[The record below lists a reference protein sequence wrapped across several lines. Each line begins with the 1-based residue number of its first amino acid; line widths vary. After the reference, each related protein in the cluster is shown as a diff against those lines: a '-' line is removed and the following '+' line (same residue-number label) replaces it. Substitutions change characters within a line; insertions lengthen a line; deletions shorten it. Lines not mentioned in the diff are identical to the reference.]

1 MKRGI
6 LFVVSGP
13 SGSGKGT
20 ICTELMKLRNDV
32 SVSVSATSRPPRA
45 HDVEGRSYFFK
56 TEQEF
61 EQMIENGELLEWV
74 RYCDNYYGTPKKYIE
89 DKLREGI
96 NVILEIEVTGALN
109 VKREYHDSVLIFIV
123 PPRYDDLVRRLKSR
137 GTENEDVINKR
148 IGKAIQEIRSIED
161 YDYLVV
167 NDTIANA
174 VFCVNAIID
183 AERNKAER
191 NRDKLE
197 QFIKTLKEARID
209 D

>member
-1 MKRGI
+1 MRRGI

-20 ICTELMKLRNDV
+20 ICTELMKLRDDI
-32 SVSVSATSRPPRA
+32 SVSVSATSRSPRA

-61 EQMIENGELLEWV
+61 EQMIEKGELLEWV

-89 DKLREGI
+89 EKLKEGI

-109 VKREYHDSVLIFIV
+109 VKREYHDSVLIFVV
-123 PPRYDDLVRRLKSR
+123 PPKYDDLVRRLRSR
-137 GTENEDVINKR
+137 GTENDDVINKR
-148 IGKAIQEIRSIED
+148 INKAIQEIRSIED

-183 AERNKAER
+183 AEKNKADR